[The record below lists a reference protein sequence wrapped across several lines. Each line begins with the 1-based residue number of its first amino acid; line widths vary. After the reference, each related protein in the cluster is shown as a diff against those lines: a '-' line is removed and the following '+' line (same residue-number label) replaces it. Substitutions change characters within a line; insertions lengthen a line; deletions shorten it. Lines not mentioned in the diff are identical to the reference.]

1 MYVLGLIPARG
12 GSKGIPRKNLAP
24 LLGKPLIAWTAA
36 AALASRRLDKVVVST
51 DDDEIAAVARQCGL
65 EVPFMRPES
74 MARDRSGALEVIAH
88 AWREIERGAAAKVDA
103 VVYLQPTSPLRTAA
117 HIDRAVEIYVEKS
130 ADTVVSVCRVPHN
143 LTPGSQFSVAAD
155 GRVAGAF
162 ANSLLR
168 RQDKL
173 ENFARNGPAVLVV
186 SRACVLERQALYGER
201 TFAFEMTARE
211 SMDIDAPE
219 DLALA
224 EAWLSWSGGGRAGCA

>member
-1 MYVLGLIPARG
+1 MYILGLIPARG

-24 LLGKPLIAWTAA
+24 LFGKPLIAWTAA
-36 AALASRRLDKVVVST
+36 AALASRRLDRVVVST

-65 EVPFMRPES
+65 DVPFMRPES

-88 AWREIERGAAAKVDA
+88 ALRETGRGAPSKIDA

-117 HIDRAVEIYVEKS
+117 HIDRAVEMFVEKA

-143 LTPGSQFSVAAD
+143 LTAESQFAVAAD
-155 GRVAGAF
+155 GRVAGAY
-162 ANSLLR
+162 ADSLLR
-168 RQDKL
+168 RQDKPDR
-173 ENFARNGPAVLVV
+173 FARNGPAVLVV
-186 SRACVLERQALYGER
+186 SRACVLERQVLYGER
-201 TFAFEMTARE
+201 TFALEMTARE

-224 EAWLSWSGGGRAGCA
+224 EAWLSWSERGRAGSA